1 VRVKQ
6 EILPHSIP
14 ISPLQ
19 NLLLQAANLSLGW
32 YNRGDFKVT
41 AKSDDSPVT
50 QADLDVHQVLHQG
63 LLELYPDIPF
73 LSEEA
78 EIPPHQERKNWKAFW
93 ICDPIDGTKEFVSH
107 TDEWTIN
114 LALILRDSSGN
125 YQVQAGWVL
134 APALGLFFQGI
145 CPPAFELLGMTES
158 KSSTKASA
166 SRAQIVSDHSSEQT
180 SPRHDQSEKAGLTN
194 WELLEVD
201 SEKRA
206 MLIQRLSQLQK
217 TPESG
222 ADFADQHGNGADLAD
237 PHGNGV
243 NFASPSEVG
252 ADFALRTS
260 RTPGPHRTNDAK
272 FRQQSEGAAPANPTI
287 KIPASR
293 NHRQPELEQLLQ
305 KLAPFET
312 ITVGSSLKFCRVAEG
327 FADYYPRPVQLNEWD
342 IAAAHGVLKAAGGNV
357 YVIHREGDTLVRSGS
372 AKEASY
378 NSSELR
384 APMFEAF

>member
-63 LLELYPDIPF
+63 LLELYPNIPF

-93 ICDPIDGTKEFVSH
+93 LCDPIDGTKEFVSH

-206 MLIQRLSQLQK
+206 MLIQRLSLFQ
-217 TPESG
+217 
-222 ADFADQHGNGADLAD
+222 
-237 PHGNGV
+237 
-243 NFASPSEVG
+243 
-252 ADFALRTS
+252 
-260 RTPGPHRTNDAK
+260 
-272 FRQQSEGAAPANPTI
+272 QQSGGVAPANPTI

-357 YVIHREGDTLVRSGS
+357 YVIHREGDSLVRSGS